1 MEYIFGTSARDGVSV
16 ENLKTVGEQHTDLQG
31 FCTTVRK
38 FQDGSEAT
46 DRFRV
51 LEHYHSAES
60 GGKMYDW
67 YIIDSHTRSIKG
79 APDPATRAAVRLA
92 MMQAQALP
100 DEVALGFVA
109 LYPEWIAG
117 ESYTVGQ
124 RVKYKGTLYKVLQG
138 HVSQA
143 DWTPDA
149 APSLFAKVLP
159 GQEGNEPEEGYA
171 EWVQP
176 DSTNGYSFGD
186 RVMHNGKIWE
196 STFDGAN
203 VWEPGVVGTE
213 ALWKDITDE
222 VSSDDQG
229 GVEE

>member
-1 MEYIFGTSARDGVSV
+1 MIYGNVSGGVLVVSNDPTRGKPVTMTDQPEIPSGYKAEYSWDDRGVSITQV
-16 ENLKTVGEQHTDLQG
+16 WRLVPEEGTA
-31 FCTTVRK
+31 
-38 FQDGSEAT
+38 QD
-46 DRFRV
+46 
-51 LEHYHSAES
+51 
-60 GGKMYDW
+60 
-67 YIIDSHTRSIKG
+67 
-79 APDPATRAAVRLA
+79 AALRLT
-92 MMQAQALP
+92 MLQAQSLP
-100 DEVALGFVA
+100 DEAALEFVA

>member
-1 MEYIFGTSARDGVSV
+1 MLYGTLIGENIVLLSDEEHGKPIV
-16 ENLKTVGEQHTDLQG
+16 EAVEPFVPENYMGKCSWTDVGTQITQTWEIVPIEGTA
-31 FCTTVRK
+31 
-38 FQDGSEAT
+38 QD
-46 DRFRV
+46 
-51 LEHYHSAES
+51 
-60 GGKMYDW
+60 
-67 YIIDSHTRSIKG
+67 
-79 APDPATRAAVRLA
+79 AALRLT
-92 MMQAQALP
+92 MLQAQSLP
-100 DEVALGFVA
+100 DEAALEFVA

-117 ESYTVGQ
+117 ESYAAGQ

-143 DWTPDA
+143 DWAPDA

-159 GQEGNEPEEGYA
+159 GQEGNEPEEGYG

-176 DSTNGYSFGD
+176 DSTNGYSLGD
-186 RVMHNGKIWE
+186 RVSHNGKIWE
-196 STFDGAN
+196 SIFDGSN
-203 VWEPGVVGTE
+203 VWEPGAVGTE